1 MKKELNSKLNVL
13 IIFIVTFIVLFFSLK
28 DNFNEIVN
36 QIINIDK
43 KFLILAFLLILT
55 YYFLRTIVLND
66 LISKFKKKQTF
77 WDSFSLTLKT
87 QFFNGVTPFST
98 GGQPFQVYILKKE
111 GIKLSNA
118 TNIIIQNFIV
128 YQIALVIL
136 GIIAVI
142 SNHFVHFFKDVTLLK
157 YLVTLGFIIN
167 ILVTFFLFVVAFT
180 VKINRWV
187 GNVVIK
193 FLEKIKIINNYE
205 NAVSKWNEYVE
216 NFHDGAIILLQN
228 KKQFIKNIFYNF
240 MALCALYLIPLV
252 LLYGMGKFDIINS
265 YEAIITSTY
274 VMLIGSFVPIPGGTG
289 GLEYGFIAFYG
300 NFIRGSILTSVMLIW
315 RFITYYFGMIIG
327 AIVLNFKKK
336 VK

>member
-28 DNFNEIVN
+28 DNFNEIIN

-43 KFLILAFLLILT
+43 KFLILAFLLILV
-55 YYFLRTIVLND
+55 YYFLRSVILDD
-66 LISKFKKKQTF
+66 LIRKFKKKQMF

-87 QFFNGVTPFST
+87 QFFNGVTPFSL
-98 GGQPFQVYILKKE
+98 GGQPFQVYVLKKE

-118 TNIIIQNFIV
+118 TNIIVQEFIV
-128 YQIALVIL
+128 YQIALVLL
-136 GIIAVI
+136 GIIAI
-142 SNHFVHFFKDVTLLK
+142 ITNHYYPLFEDVKILK
-157 YLVTLGFIIN
+157 YLVLLGFIIN
-167 ILVTFFLFVVAFT
+167 ILVTILLFILAFT

-193 FLEKIKIINNYE
+193 FLEKLKIIKNYE
-205 NAVSKWNEYVE
+205 KVVFKWNEYVE

-228 KKQFIKNIFYNF
+228 KKQFIKSIFYSF

-252 LLYGMGKFDIINS
+252 LLYGMGEFDIINS
-265 YEAIITSTY
+265 YEAIITSAY

-300 NFIRGSILTSVMLIW
+300 NFIKGATLTSVMLIW